1 MIPHPAKRAKGGED
15 AYFVSKDATAIGVA
29 DGVGSWSFH
38 GIDPGIYSKS
48 LMETVK
54 REWDEHQVHDL
65 KQLIRKANEEARLI
79 TGSSTI
85 VILCYEA
92 DRNRYRAANLG
103 DSAFLIVRDGKAFF
117 RSKEQLH
124 SFNFPYQLG
133 TGQQETADDAELIEL
148 EAKEGDIIVMATDGL
163 WDNLSEE
170 EILKIVADHYH
181 TNSGHGEG
189 DTLADKLALA
199 AFSRASSSEE
209 ESPFMRHAFLCGFVA
224 APQGGKMDDITIV
237 VAQLG
242 NVVTSKQAEE
252 IKVKQ
257 PS

>member
-1 MIPHPAKRAKGGED
+1 MI
-15 AYFVSKDATAIGVA
+15 I
-29 DGVGSWSFH
+29 
-38 GIDPGIYSKS
+38 
-48 LMETVK
+48 
-54 REWDEHQVHDL
+54 
-65 KQLIRKANEEARLI
+65 
-79 TGSSTI
+79 
-85 VILCYEA
+85 
-92 DRNRYRAANLG
+92 
-103 DSAFLIVRDGKAFF
+103 RDGKTSF

-133 TGQQETADDAELIEL
+133 TGQQETADDAELLEI
-148 EAKEGDIIVMATDGL
+148 EAKEGDVVVMATDGL
-163 WDNLSEE
+163 WDNLAEE

-181 TNSGHGEG
+181 SNSGHGEGGEG

-209 ESPFMRHAFLCGFVA
+209 ESPFMRHAFLSGFVA

-237 VAQLG
+237 VGQVG
-242 NVVTSKQAEE
+242 NVVAKPTGDE